1 MHEWLREQCEDVLDK
16 YGDVEL
22 VGKLPGTG
30 AEQVLK
36 YISAEARELDMV
48 FNFRICEL
56 VAT

>member
-22 VGKLPGTG
+22 VGKLLGTG

-48 FNFRICEL
+48 
-56 VAT
+56 